1 MDCYIT
7 WPYQIADHNSRI
19 TWVYNKTDDYILN
32 QTHLFLFLP
41 GGNFSFQKANFG
53 HNTEALMHRLKI

>member
-1 MDCYIT
+1 MSICDMDCYIT

-32 QTHLFLFLP
+32 QTRLFFISKSKLWE
-41 GGNFSFQKANFG
+41 NG
-53 HNTEALMHRLKI
+53 HNTEALMYRLKI